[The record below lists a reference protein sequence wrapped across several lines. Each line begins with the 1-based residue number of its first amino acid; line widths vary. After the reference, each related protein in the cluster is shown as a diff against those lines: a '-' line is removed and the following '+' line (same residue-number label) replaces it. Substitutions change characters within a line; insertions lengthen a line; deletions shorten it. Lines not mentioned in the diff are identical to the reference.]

1 MSLSASDAAALARCV
16 GDGGVAVFP
25 ADTVYGLCCDPDDA
39 RAAARIYE
47 LKGRPPER
55 PAAVMFFSLTAALD
69 ELGELAPHELAAVQA
84 LMPGPV
90 TLLMANPERGFLAA
104 CGPDPDTL
112 GLRVPALPL
121 GAAALQG
128 VGVPVLQTSAN
139 DSGGA
144 DAARLEDV
152 PAHIRDGADLVLDG
166 GPLVGTPSTV
176 IDLRG
181 GPGRWEILRVGALPA
196 EAVEEALGTRAI
208 GDR

>member
-1 MSLSASDAAALARCV
+1 MSLSASDASALERCV
-16 GDGGVAVFP
+16 VGGGVAVFP

-39 RAAARIYE
+39 HAAARVYE
-47 LKGRPPER
+47 LKGRPAER
-55 PAAVMFFSLTAALD
+55 PAAVMFFSLTAALGA
-69 ELGELAPHELAAVQA
+69 LHELAPHELAAMQA

-90 TLLMANPERGFLAA
+90 TLLVSNPERRYSAA

-112 GLRVPALPL
+112 GLRVPALAL

-139 DSGGA
+139 DSGGD
-144 DAARLEDV
+144 DAARLGDV

-166 GPLVGTPSTV
+166 GPLAGKPSTV

-181 GPGRWEILRVGALPA
+181 GPRRWEILRLGALPA
-196 EAVEEALGTRAI
+196 EAVERALGARAI
-208 GDR
+208 GGR